1 MTTVTREGRGRTVEG
16 ITQRVRKHR
25 IVRRGT
31 LALGLAVL
39 SGCAATTYAPGTLP
53 PPSGVQLVALQE
65 DYDFG
70 TVDSGPVVGP
80 VFRLKNLGPETIEI
94 TSVTPA
100 CGCTAVLAS
109 TPSLAPGEEGG
120 VDVALDTYKLSGP
133 QAKTVTVRSSDIV
146 RPELV
151 LTVHGTVATDLKA
164 APSRVYLGRLPAGA
178 VVSQHVDIE
187 TKPEVEITSVSSP
200 SDRLQVQT
208 TPLDA
213 PQHGVRVRI
222 TLLPTTTTGT
232 FDDRI
237 VVSSTSTRQPT
248 VTIPV
253 LGTIETQQQYARH
266 RGGDTASR

>member
-1 MTTVTREGRGRTVEG
+1 M
-16 ITQRVRKHR
+16 
-25 IVRRGT
+25 
-31 LALGLAVL
+31 
-39 SGCAATTYAPGTLP
+39 LP
-53 PPSGVQLVALQE
+53 PPSGVQLIALQ
-65 DYDFG
+65 DDFDFG
-70 TVDSGPVVGP
+70 TVESGPLVAHT
-80 VFRLKNLGPETIEI
+80 FRLKNLGPNTIDI

-109 TPSLAPGEEGG
+109 TPTLAPGEEGG
-120 VDVALDTYKLSGP
+120 VEVALDTYKLSGT
-133 QAKTVTVRSSDIV
+133 QAKTVTVRSNDVV

-178 VVSQHVDIE
+178 VVSQHIDVE
-187 TKPEVEITSVSSP
+187 TKPDVQVTGVSSE
-200 SDRLQVQT
+200 SNRLQVET

-213 PQHGVRVRI
+213 PQHGVRVRV
-222 TLLPTTTTGT
+222 TLLPTSTTGT

-237 VVSSTSTRQPT
+237 VVSSTSPRQPT

-266 RGGDTASR
+266 RGGDIASR